1 MIHKTL
7 MAVLQKVGLSDEDE
21 DYDDKAHAKTAA
33 GLALSLLFFLPGPRS
48 VVERFL
54 KGKEWL
60 PMCK

>member
-33 GLALSLLFFLPGPRS
+33 GLALSLLFFCRDLGQLS
-48 VVERFL
+48 N
-54 KGKEWL
+54 GS
-60 PMCK
+60 